1 MGDSI
6 LSDWADTPAP
16 IRAEPSRPG
25 LDLAGARRAAL
36 SQLRVRLRREPDLV
50 AAFWAEIASPDRIA
64 TPDATVLYAQLG
76 YAGKSYTIL
85 EFVSGETLE
94 QFVKRA
100 DPAECESAIPLFC
113 RVLDAFEEAERKP
126 GGLPMAP
133 SSFADSGVALNDF
146 GICRVAAECRGR
158 AYGTL
163 LFTPC
168 GLSPEEIVR
177 EEQTSRTEVIRL
189 MLAVQQSLAGHLSG
203 NTDLSPAKLTDIFI
217 APLHG
222 RQRRL
227 ELPEAAK
234 PAVREPAAPVRRGK
248 FYVPTPVIAFATAVL
263 LLVALFGSAQ
273 VVSQFAPRQSA
284 MSLPQFPPLPA
295 ELAADDAAKPAPD
308 RSVIPITVTSETP
321 AAAKTASTRQTTA
334 ANRTPAPPPS
344 PSASVTPLHAAGLTR
359 GAKLLSS
366 PELAYP
372 EKAKDQRVSGVVRLE
387 VLVDE
392 DGTVKQPRILSGHP
406 LLRAGLVDA
415 VRHWMYQPALLNGKP
430 VPMTAEIEIKFNLD
444 RSRP

>member
-36 SQLRVRLRREPDLV
+36 SQLRGRLRREPDLV

-64 TPDATVLYAQLG
+64 NPDATVLYAQLG
-76 YAGKSYTIL
+76 YAGKAYTIL

-126 GGLPMAP
+126 GGLPLAP
-133 SSFADSGVALNDF
+133 SSFADSGVALSDF
-146 GICRVAAECRGR
+146 GICRVTAECAGR

-163 LFTPC
+163 LFTPG

-177 EEQTSRTEVIRL
+177 EDHASRAEVVGL
-189 MLAVQQSLAGHLSG
+189 MLAVQQSLGGHLPA
-203 NTDLSPAKLTDIFI
+203 NADVTPAKLADIFI

-227 ELPEAAK
+227 ERPEAAQ
-234 PAVREPAAPVRRGK
+234 AAREPAAPSHRGR
-248 FYVPTPVIAFATAVL
+248 FYVPTPVIAFVTAAL

-308 RSVIPITVTSETP
+308 RSVIPITVTPETP
-321 AAAKTASTRQTTA
+321 AAPKTAPGRQTA
-334 ANRTPAPPPS
+334 ATNRTPALS
-344 PSASVTPLHAAGLTR
+344 AAASVSQAPVAAGLTR

>member
-36 SQLRVRLRREPDLV
+36 SQLRGRLRREPDLV
-50 AAFWAEIASPDRIA
+50 AAFWAEIASPDRIS

-126 GGLPMAP
+126 NGLPLAP
-133 SSFADSGVALNDF
+133 SSFADSGVALHDF
-146 GICRVAAECRGR
+146 GICRVTAECAGR

-163 LFTPC
+163 LFTPG

-177 EEQTSRTEVIRL
+177 EDHTSRAEVVGL
-189 MLAVQQSLAGHLSG
+189 MLAVQQSLGGHLPV
-203 NTDLSPAKLTDIFI
+203 NMDVSPAKLADIFI

-227 ELPEAAK
+227 ELPEAAQA
-234 PAVREPAAPVRRGK
+234 AVREPAAPSRRGR
-248 FYVPTPVIAFATAVL
+248 FYVPTPVIAFVTAVL

-295 ELAADDAAKPAPD
+295 ELAADEAAKPAPD

-321 AAAKTASTRQTTA
+321 AAPKTAPVRQTVAT
-334 ANRTPAPPPS
+334 NRTPALPAA
-344 PSASVTPLHAAGLTR
+344 SASQTPVAAGLTR